1 MKEKPRELLIDLALG
16 ILIPALVGFLAL
28 WKIFQ
33 TPGFILVQDLPF
45 TYDIPA
51 SISQQLHAWNHYAS
65 SPTGIPFYI
74 FSLQLMIH
82 YWLGLPADLLEKLWL
97 LENYVL
103 AGVFMYF
110 AMRMLLPESDN
121 KLAYYGSCT
130 AASLFF
136 MINKVAVTSITVVG
150 RMLAYASIPIITAL
164 YVKTLRDDS
173 NVLRNS
179 LLVALAMNL
188 LFGYT
193 PLLFAMAVFMIFY
206 QFFRIIMGRVHLLPD
221 LKKNILII
229 TSFSILNAY
238 RIFPLL
244 IGNVGGALNLPSPS
258 IPNIEEL
265 RGYLGSAG
273 SEMINIV
280 TLNVQWFSL
289 PETKITLLMGF
300 LIPLIAFSSVLL
312 YARQKNE
319 GRYLVI
325 FHALLAAVCIVFAT
339 RTPPFDSFWF
349 SFVQFFELKGSSWLL
364 FYRSPSAFVLATAYF
379 LSFLSAMAIY
389 KTLIWTNEKLSHLK
403 EVIGGKFLHSTEKA
417 LTFLRI
423 ITVIVIIGIVIA
435 ALTPWIVYSSYP
447 LSGNI
452 NNHLIPVD
460 IPREYKEVNTWLQA
474 QTGLYRAWWLPQ
486 SIDVLQHYSWSP
498 QEPFGAFPDI
508 VSSKPYLN
516 LPVYFYKQG
525 LLEDES
531 SHIGKLLSIA
541 GVKYAILHADKW
553 KSQWPIYLRFP
564 NNTEQQEA
572 LSALNRQKDLK
583 MIYNN
588 GFIYAFENEEDI
600 SFIHATPR
608 IATVVGGLNTFAS
621 LIELDSFNPK
631 QYAIIFS
638 EQLSSSSVSRL
649 LEISDTVF
657 FSNCKGLEDLY
668 LPLSEGKF
676 VYPTDFT
683 THAKPD
689 EYWSGYTGQNLLSFD
704 IAPLQEGDFIYGGT
718 FATTHAVGG
727 SLDMKVN
734 IESLGP
740 NEIWIRAMRSPTSG
754 KISVYVDGAYVNT
767 TDTAS
772 QRSYLKWIKVGE
784 ASLTLGAHT
793 IRLVNENGGNLVN
806 VLFLVPPSKLHSSYE
821 NILNKLQKKNVI
833 IIKTGP
839 TQIVPEI
846 DQYSYP
852 SMLDPRR
859 VRGSGA
865 WVTAQSFTPRY
876 SNISGIDVDIARV
889 GRAENLVVELKPV
902 DANGFPTSEV
912 LASAV
917 VLPDEVSDFTPL
929 VKRIPLECDKLDVG
943 KKYCIVFIQQ
953 RGSPETGYDLFGTH
967 STEEPDAYE
976 NGSMV
981 QSVQGGLPNTWWDN
995 PGFDIWF
1002 RTYYAAKKVTYDH
1015 VKGGH
1020 YQVLMCLWNITSG
1033 KQQEISE
1040 LPSDVT
1046 AQVKVLDYATPFPGE
1061 YTVTID
1067 ADKPFFLTIPE
1078 NYDSLW
1084 HVVGI
1089 EGAEHFP
1096 VYSFLNG
1103 FYINKTG
1110 KLELTIEYAAN
1121 NYFEAGVWV
1130 SALFLTGIIIF
1141 LVYKPALS
1149 AISAIRVRLHRQQKS
1164 KKIMFN

>member
-110 AMRMLLPESDN
+110 AMRMLLPKSDN

-136 MINKVAVTSITVVG
+136 MINKVAITSITVVG
-150 RMLAYASIPIITAL
+150 RMLAYASIPIVIAL
-164 YVKTLRDDS
+164 YVKTLRDGS

-179 LLVALAMNL
+179 ILVALAMCL
-188 LFGYT
+188 LFGYI
-193 PLLFAMAVFMIFY
+193 PLLFIVAGLIIFY
-206 QFFRIIMGRVHLLPD
+206 QFFRIIIGEAHLLPD
-221 LKKNILII
+221 LKKNVLII
-229 TSFSILNAY
+229 SSFFILNAY
-238 RIFPLL
+238 RIFPLF
-244 IGNVGGALNLPSPS
+244 IGNVEGVLSLPSPS

-265 RGYLGSAG
+265 SGYLGSAG

-289 PETKITLLMGF
+289 PETKITLFMGF
-300 LIPLIAFSSVLL
+300 LIPFIAFSSVLL

-319 GRYLVI
+319 GEHLVI
-325 FHALLAAVCIVFAT
+325 FHALLAAVCIIFAT

-349 SFVQFFELKGSSWLL
+349 SFIQFFEIKGSSWLL
-364 FYRSPSAFVLATAYF
+364 FYRSPSAFVLAAAYF
-379 LSFLSAMAIY
+379 LSFLSTMTVFKISS
-389 KTLIWTNEKLSHLK
+389 WTGGKLHHLK
-403 EVIGGKFLHSTEKA
+403 ETMNKKSLHSTEKTPN
-417 LTFLRI
+417 LLRI
-423 ITVIVIIGIVIA
+423 VTGIIVIGIVVV
-435 ALTPWIVYSSYP
+435 ALTPWITYSSYP

-460 IPREYKEVNTWLQA
+460 IPQEYREVNSWLQT
-474 QTGLYRAWWLPQ
+474 QSGKYRVWWLPQ

-498 QEPFGAFPDI
+498 QEPFLGFPDI
-508 VSSKPYLN
+508 ISSKPYLN
-516 LPVYFYKQG
+516 FPVYFYKQG
-525 LLEDES
+525 LLEGES
-531 SHIGKLLSIA
+531 SRIGKLLSIA

-564 NNTEQQEA
+564 NNTEQQEV

-583 MIYNN
+583 LIYNN
-588 GFIYAFENEEDI
+588 GFIYAFENEDDGQ
-600 SFIHATPR
+600 FIHAIPR

-657 FSNCKGLEDLY
+657 FSDCKGLEDLY

-689 EYWSGYTGQNLLSFD
+689 EFWSGYSGQVSLSFD
-704 IAPLQEGDFIYGGT
+704 TSSLQEGDFIYGGT
-718 FATTHAVGG
+718 FAATHAVGED
-727 SLDMKVN
+727 LDMKVN
-734 IESLGP
+734 VEASGP
-740 NEIWIRAMRSPTSG
+740 NEIWIRAMQSPTSG

-806 VLFLVPPSKLHSSYE
+806 VLLLVPPSKLHSSYE

-833 IIKTGP
+833 IVKTGP

-852 SMLDPRR
+852 TTLDPRR

-865 WVTAQSFTPRY
+865 WVTAQSFVPQH
-876 SNISGIDVDIARV
+876 SNLSGIDVNIARV
-889 GRAENLVVELKPV
+889 GNAENLVVELRQV
-902 DANGFPTSEV
+902 DAYGFPTSEV

-917 VLPDEVSDFTPL
+917 VLPHEVSDFTPL
-929 VKRIPLECDKLDVG
+929 VKRIPLEYDKLVVG
-943 KKYCIVFIQQ
+943 KKYCLVFIQ
-953 RGSPETGYDLFGTH
+953 RSGSLESGYDLFGTH
-967 STEEPDAYE
+967 WFDEPDAYK

-981 QSVQGGLPNTWWDN
+981 QSIQGGLPNTWWDSRL
-995 PGFDIWF
+995 DIWF
-1002 RTYYAAKKVTYDH
+1002 RTYYATKKVTYDH

-1020 YQVLMCLWNITSG
+1020 YQVKMDLWNITSE
-1033 KQQEISE
+1033 KQQEITE
-1040 LPSDVT
+1040 LPSGVA
-1046 AQVKVLDYATPFPGE
+1046 AQVRVLDYAIQPPGKYAVE
-1061 YTVTID
+1061 ID

-1096 VYSFLNG
+1096 AYSFLNG

-1121 NYFEAGVWV
+1121 SYFEAGVWV
-1130 SALFLTGIIIF
+1130 SALFLISVITF
-1141 LVYKPALS
+1141 LARKPMYL
-1149 AISAIRVRLHRQQKS
+1149 AI
-1164 KKIMFN
+1164 KKIKQRKIVESKTTN